1 MAWIPSRMSFSSSV
15 ILDPRFF
22 IKIYLK
28 IQVLFFSPISGEYV
42 VTWPKMTVLFL
53 LSLFS
58 LLPLLKFQKI
68 SESRISAP
76 ARAVDSQ
83 MFQ

>member
-1 MAWIPSRMSFSSSV
+1 MAWIPSRTSFSSSV

-42 VTWPKMTVLFL
+42 VTWPKMTVFVVTIFIATT
-53 LSLFS
+53 S
-58 LLPLLKFQKI
+58 KI
-68 SESRISAP
+68 SENK
-76 ARAVDSQ
+76 
-83 MFQ
+83 